1 MNERL
6 PHFQPADETFPVI
19 PAPSM
24 RRYASG
30 DIEGLSMEALIKRTL
45 DEDNEEGDLVG
56 RISDQI
62 SMGRKATGRPMA
74 LKRFEAT

>member
-1 MNERL
+1 
-6 PHFQPADETFPVI
+6 
-19 PAPSM
+19 
-24 RRYASG
+24 
-30 DIEGLSMEALIKRTL
+30 MEALIKRTL

-74 LKRFEAT
+74 LKRFETT